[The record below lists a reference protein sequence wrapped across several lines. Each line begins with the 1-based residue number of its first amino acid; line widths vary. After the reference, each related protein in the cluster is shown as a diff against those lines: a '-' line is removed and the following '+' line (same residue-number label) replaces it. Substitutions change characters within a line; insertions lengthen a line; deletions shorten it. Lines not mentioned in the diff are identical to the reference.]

1 MSINDIKKSIEEVE
15 SNISKLTEKRAKLNE
30 ELLNLIRAK
39 ELAAATEWRLVD
51 NPYIICF
58 AKDKSSY
65 YLIKTFAVKG
75 VENDLYRFSAVEGCY
90 SLFEFEFCYSIHNKT
105 IPFSELINLTKDY
118 NIYVVDA
125 VMMTAIQQH
134 LCELDVDYNNIDS
147 YISKVEQNNKFI
159 VKGET
164 NGGNVNR

>member
-1 MSINDIKKSIEEVE
+1 MSISDIKKSIEEVE
-15 SNISKLTEKRAKLNE
+15 SNISQLTEKRAKLNE

-39 ELAAATEWRLVD
+39 ELVAANEWHLEE

-65 YLIKTFAVKG
+65 YLIKTFAVKN
-75 VENDLYRFSAVEGCY
+75 VETDLYRFSAIEGCY
-90 SLFEFEFCYSIHNKT
+90 SLFEYECRYSLQSKT

-125 VMMTAIQQH
+125 VMMTVIQQH
-134 LCELDVDYNNIDS
+134 LYELDVDYNNIDS
-147 YISKVEQNNKFI
+147 YIAQVEQNNEFI
-159 VKGET
+159 IKGE
-164 NGGNVNR
+164 N